1 MNPSTVNL
9 IAQSHDVESRK
20 NFLNHQFDFCVV
32 GGGISGLCAALA
44 AARRGL
50 RVALVQNRSVLG
62 GNASSEIRQ
71 HIGGACFAGHY
82 PDAREGGIVDE
93 LWTALRDKAIN
104 GSLNDYA
111 ESSTVFLEKCLPESN
126 LEVFLNVN
134 IEETHVEDN
143 SIVAV
148 EGLQSTTGIRHIFEA
163 KQFADCSGDAVVAY
177 QAGASFRRGQEGKA
191 EFGESLAPDQPTL
204 FTMGN
209 TILFQTE
216 KMDKPVPYERP
227 DWVPDLA
234 KLECYWTLHEPKA
247 AMEHGCWLFEYG
259 GQLDTIADADK
270 IQFELLKI
278 VYAAWADLKRRPEC
292 GMQNHRLSFLSAL
305 PGKRE
310 GRRIVGDHVL
320 TEQDIVQTTR
330 FEDDVAYAG
339 WALDLH
345 PPGGFYGKQRP
356 TTFHFFPEIHSIPL
370 RCLYSKDLR
379 NLWMA
384 GRNVSATHVALG
396 GLRLMA
402 SCGLMGEAVGIS
414 AAVSHQESLF
424 DCRKTA
430 RSHIKTVQQDIL
442 RSGGYIPGIPA
453 DDPRDATTSSIITAT
468 SEAVLDTGVPE
479 HWSAIGDGIGIAFP
493 ITAGILQALT
503 LPVSLDGT
511 EQAEIRGTLQPIK
524 TPRDFHSTTI
534 LASASATVRP
544 GETSATL
551 QFGPASLPPDLY
563 MIHIHSSIKTLR
575 LGATT
580 RRVTG
585 VHVADFTE
593 TPDLDQKWDRQLGM
607 PNPPHW
613 VRRFDPYRPEH
624 PDTFHQTPCF
634 EITPPSACYAAS
646 NVTNG
651 INRPTRLSNIWISKS
666 DAFPQRLE
674 FAWDEPRNINEIRIV
689 FDTDMDLPRPPIV
702 PPSTLV
708 KAYAIIGTDE
718 NGREITLAEVKDN
731 RNRLAVHAVSAPALR
746 GFKLLICT
754 VHSPGTEARVCEVR
768 AMMAVI

>member
-9 IAQSHDVESRK
+9 IAQSHDAESRK
-20 NFLNHQFDFCVV
+20 NFLNHRFDFCVV
-32 GGGISGLCAALA
+32 GGGISGMCAALA

-50 RVALVQNRSVLG
+50 RVALLQNRSVLG

-71 HIGGACFAGHY
+71 HIGGASFAGHY
-82 PDAREGGIVDE
+82 ADAREGGIVDE
-93 LWTALRDKAIN
+93 LWTALRAKAIN

-111 ESSTVFLEKCLPESN
+111 ESSTVFLEKCLPETN
-126 LEVFLNVN
+126 LQVFLNVN
-134 IEETHVEDN
+134 IEETHVDEDR
-143 SIVAV
+143 IVAV

-191 EFGESLAPDQPTL
+191 EFEESLAPDQPTL

-227 DWVPDLA
+227 DWVPDLS
-234 KLECYWTLHEPKA
+234 KIECYWTLHEPKA

-259 GQLDTIADADK
+259 GQLDTITDADK

-292 GMQNHRLSFLSAL
+292 GMQNHRLSFLSSL

-310 GRRIVGDHVL
+310 SRRIVGDHVL
-320 TEQDIVQTTR
+320 TENDIVRTTR
-330 FEDDVAYAG
+330 FEDDVSYAG

-370 RCLYSKDLR
+370 RCLYSKDLG

-402 SCGLMGEAVGIS
+402 SCGLMGEAIGIA
-414 AAVSHQESLF
+414 AAVSHQANLF
-424 DCRKTA
+424 DCRTTTQKHA
-430 RSHIKTVQQDIL
+430 KAVQQDIL
-442 RSGGYIPGIPA
+442 RGGGFIPGIRA
-453 DDPRDATTSSIITAT
+453 NDPHDAAPSATIASS
-468 SEAVLDTGVPE
+468 SEAALTTGEPE
-479 HWSAIGDGIGIAFP
+479 VWTEIGDGIGIAFP
-493 ITAGILQALT
+493 ITAGKLQT
-503 LPVSLDGT
+503 LKLPISLDGN
-511 EQAEIRGTLQPIK
+511 EPAEVRATLQPIK
-524 TPRDFHSTTI
+524 TPRDFHATTT
-534 LASASATVRP
+534 LATATATAHP
-544 GETSATL
+544 GEVSVTL
-551 QFGPASLPPDLY
+551 AFGNAPLPPDLY
-563 MIHIHSSIKTLR
+563 MVHIHSSIKTLK

-593 TPDLDQKWDRQLGM
+593 TPDSDQKWDRQLGM
-607 PNPPHW
+607 PNPPNW

-634 EITPPSACYAAS
+634 EMTPPSACYAAG
-646 NVTNG
+646 NVVNG
-651 INRPTRLSNIWISKS
+651 INRPTRLPNIWVSKS

-674 FAWDEPRNINEIRIV
+674 FTWDEPQNINEISIV
-689 FDTDMDLPRPPIV
+689 FDADMDLPRPPII

-708 KAYAIIGTDE
+708 KDYTLIGTDT
-718 NGREITLAEVKDN
+718 NGSDIMLAEVNAN
-731 RNRLAVHAVSAPALR
+731 RNRLAVHSICSPPLR
-746 GFKLLICT
+746 SFQLVIRAAHL
-754 VHSPGTEARVCEVR
+754 PGTEARVCEVR
-768 AMMAVI
+768 TRKSV

>member
-1 MNPSTVNL
+1 MNSSSINL
-9 IAQSHDVESRK
+9 TETESSELRK
-20 NFLNHQFDFCVV
+20 TTQTHQVDLCVV
-32 GGGISGLCAALA
+32 GGGISGLCAAIA

-50 RVALVQNRSVLG
+50 KVALVQNRSVLG

-71 HIGGACFAGHY
+71 HIGGAAFAGHY
-82 PDAREGGIVDE
+82 ADAREGGIVDE
-93 LWTALRDKAIN
+93 LWSALRAKSIN

-111 ESSTVFLEKCLPESN
+111 ESSTVFLEKCMPETN
-126 LEVFLNVN
+126 LAIFLNVN
-134 IEETHVEDN
+134 IEETRVNGDR
-143 SIVAV
+143 IVAV
-148 EGLQSTTGIRHIFEA
+148 EGLQSTTGIRHTFEA

-191 EFGESLAPDQPTL
+191 EFGESLAPDEATL

-227 DWVPDLA
+227 DWVPDLS
-234 KLECYWTLHEPKA
+234 KLECYWTLNEPKA

-310 GRRIVGDHVL
+310 SRRIVGDHVL
-320 TEQDIVQTTR
+320 TEQDIVQTRR

-370 RCLYSKDLR
+370 RCLYSKDLK

-402 SCGLMGEAVGIS
+402 SCGLMGEAVGIA
-414 AAVSHQESLF
+414 AAVSHNTNLF
-424 DCRKTA
+424 DCRATA
-430 RSHIKTVQQDIL
+430 RNQVKAVQQEIL
-442 RSGGYIPGIPA
+442 RGGGFIPGICSS
-453 DDPRDATTSSIITAT
+453 DPNDAAPSASMTAS
-468 SEAVLDTGVPE
+468 SEAVLATGEPE
-479 HWSAIGDGIGIAFP
+479 VWTAIGDGIGIAFP
-493 ITAGILQALT
+493 ITAGKLETLQ
-503 LPVSLDGT
+503 LPIALDGM
-511 EQAEIRGTLQPIK
+511 EPAEIRATLQPIK
-524 TPRDFHSTTI
+524 TPRDFHSTTT
-534 LASASATVRP
+534 LAAATTTVRP
-544 GETSATL
+544 GEGTVLLEFSEAT
-551 QFGPASLPPDLY
+551 LPPDLY
-563 MIHIHSSIKTLR
+563 MVHLHSSVKTLK

-593 TPDLDQKWDRQLGM
+593 NPDPDQKWDAQLGM

-613 VRRFDPYRPEH
+613 VRRFDPHRPEH
-624 PDTFHQTPCF
+624 PDTFHETPCF
-634 EITPPSACYAAS
+634 EVTPPSACYAVE

-651 INRPTRLSNIWISKS
+651 INRPTRLPNLWVSKS
-666 DAFPQRLE
+666 ETDFPQWIE
-674 FAWDEPRNINEIRIV
+674 FAWASPQAISEIRIV

-702 PPSTLV
+702 SPSTLV
-708 KAYAIIGTDE
+708 KDYTLIGTDS
-718 NGREITLAEVKDN
+718 NGKEITLADVKNN
-731 RNRLAVHAVSAPALR
+731 RNRLAVHSVANSLLSS
-746 GFKLLICT
+746 FKLVIHA
-754 VHSPGTEARVCEVR
+754 VHSPGKEARVCEVR
-768 AMMAVI
+768 AVKSV